1 MEAAVLSFL
10 EGLSST
16 VFRIAAVC
24 FVLVNGTAALAF
36 VMSRSRRLVDA
47 WVPRV
52 LAADA
57 VLLAAGLG
65 VPLVAGLARFGVRA
79 LASLAG
85 GAPVAEP

>member
-16 VFRIAAVC
+16 VFRLAAVC

-57 VLLAAGLG
+57 VLLTAGLG
-65 VPLVAGLARFGVRA
+65 VPLVAGLAKLGVRA
-79 LASLAG
+79 LATLVG

>member
-16 VFRIAAVC
+16 VFRLAAVC

-57 VLLAAGLG
+57 VLLTAGLG
-65 VPLVAGLARFGVRA
+65 VPLVAGLARLGVRA
-79 LASLAG
+79 LATLAG